1 MHSNLGTH
9 RTAPL
14 GHGPNPSRYATRAAV
29 LVCTLLGFAVAARL
43 AAYQL
48 HLASSP
54 PDPIFGAGSERVLH
68 SALSRMLPVPDAAL
82 GAAAYATE
90 AVLVVLGRSDRAA
103 TAPVLVLAYAAL
115 ASAMGLA
122 AVGLVVYQAGILHAG
137 CLLCLASALVSLL
150 LVVPAWSEARVALE
164 HVRARRAG

>member
-1 MHSNLGTH
+1 M
-9 RTAPL
+9 
-14 GHGPNPSRYATRAAV
+14 
-29 LVCTLLGFAVAARL
+29 
-43 AAYQL
+43 
-48 HLASSP
+48 
-54 PDPIFGAGSERVLH
+54 
-68 SALSRMLPVPDAAL
+68 
-82 GAAAYATE
+82 
-90 AVLVVLGRSDRAA
+90 LGRSDRAA